1 MYGLPVRTRPKAQ
14 PEPGDDLI
22 TALDTGNYSIAIEIL
37 LLMYGD
43 DIYAYCRR
51 VLGNATEA
59 EDVSQTVF
67 AQALQDLKDLSGP
80 HVARLW
86 LRGIARHRCVDR
98 LRARRRDFQVIETG
112 DLCSLVDHQLAIAH
126 SDSDPRIAKALD
138 ECLDCLDA
146 RSREL
151 LVLRYHDELSFDEIS
166 KLMSDSPGA
175 LRVRLSRALPALR
188 RCLEGKGVQP

>member
-1 MYGLPVRTRPKAQ
+1 MYRLLVRTRPQPQ

-22 TALDTGNYSIAIEIL
+22 AALDAGNYSVAIEIL
-37 LLMYGD
+37 LMLYGD
-43 DIYAYCRR
+43 YIYSYCRR
-51 VLGNATEA
+51 VLGNVTEA

-86 LRGIARHRCVDR
+86 LRGIARHRCMDR
-98 LRARRRDFQVIETG
+98 LRARRRDFQVIDNG
-112 DLCSLVDHQLAIAH
+112 DLCSLVDRQIAIAQG
-126 SDSDPRIAKALD
+126 DSDPRIAKALD

-146 RSREL
+146 RSREV
-151 LVLRYHDELSFDEIS
+151 LVLRYHDDLSFDEIS
-166 KLMSDSPGA
+166 KLTSDTPGA

>member
-1 MYGLPVRTRPKAQ
+1 MYRLLVRTRPQPQ

-22 TALDTGNYSIAIEIL
+22 AALDAGNYSVAIEIL
-37 LLMYGD
+37 LMLYGD
-43 DIYAYCRR
+43 YIYSYCRR

-80 HVARLW
+80 QVARLW
-86 LRGIARHRCVDR
+86 LRGIARHRCMDR
-98 LRARRRDFQVIETG
+98 LRARRRDFQVVDNG
-112 DLCSLVDHQLAIAH
+112 DLCSLVDRQIAIAQG
-126 SDSDPRIAKALD
+126 DSDPRIAKALD

-146 RSREL
+146 RSREV
-151 LVLRYHDELSFDEIS
+151 LVLRYHDDLSFDEIS
-166 KLMSDSPGA
+166 KLTSDTPGA

>member
-1 MYGLPVRTRPKAQ
+1 MYRRSVLTRPKAQ
-14 PEPGDDLI
+14 SEPGDDLI
-22 TALDTGNYSIAIEIL
+22 IALDTGNYSLAIEIL
-37 LLMYGD
+37 LMQYGD
-43 DIYAYCRR
+43 YIYSYCRR

-59 EDVSQTVF
+59 EDVAQTVF
-67 AQALQDLKDLSGP
+67 AQALQDLKDLSGA

-86 LRGIARHRCVDR
+86 LRGIARHRCMDR
-98 LRARRRDFQVIETG
+98 LRARRRDFQVIDNS
-112 DLCSLVDHQLAIAH
+112 DLCSLVDRELAIAH
-126 SDSDPRIAKALD
+126 GDGDPRIAKALD

-166 KLMSDSPGA
+166 KLTSDSPGA

-188 RCLEGKGVQP
+188 RCLEAKGVQP

>member
-1 MYGLPVRTRPKAQ
+1 MVWTVLTRPKVQ
-14 PEPGDDLI
+14 SDPDDDLV

-37 LLMYGD
+37 LMQYGD
-43 DIYAYCRR
+43 YIYSYCRR
-51 VLGNATEA
+51 VLGNAIEA

-67 AQALQDLKDLSGP
+67 AQALQDLKDLSGA

-86 LRGIARHRCVDR
+86 LRGIARHRCMDR
-98 LRARRRDFQVIETG
+98 LRARRRDFQIVDNG
-112 DLCSLVDHQLAIAH
+112 DLCSLVDCQLAIAH
-126 SDSDPRIAKALD
+126 SDRDPRIAKALD

-166 KLMSDSPGA
+166 KLTSDSPGA

-188 RCLEGKGVQP
+188 RCLEAKGVQP

>member
-1 MYGLPVRTRPKAQ
+1 MYRLLVRTRPQAQ

-22 TALDTGNYSIAIEIL
+22 AALDTGNYSIAIEIL
-37 LLMYGD
+37 LMLYGD
-43 DIYAYCRR
+43 YIYAYCRR
-51 VLGNATEA
+51 VLGNTTEA

-86 LRGIARHRCVDR
+86 LRGIARHRCMDR
-98 LRARRRDFQVIETG
+98 LRARRRDFQVLDNG
-112 DLCSLVDHQLAIAH
+112 DLCTLVDRQLGFAQG
-126 SDSDPRIAKALD
+126 DSDPRIAKALD

-166 KLMSDSPGA
+166 KLTSDTPGA